1 MVGRKKTGKKS
12 VVRHIMLGALCVS
25 CLLTTGLIFTAQ
37 AADKEV
43 QPKTTAAIN
52 AQKSPAE
59 GPIAELTSSD
69 CSKCHTKAPKDIAE
83 KGGAHKTQVTCT
95 DCHEGHPPNVMEI
108 IPQCSKCHS
117 GKSHYELA
125 GCLQCHSNPH
135 TPLELSLAKNLTAPC
150 LTCHEPQ
157 KVQLNQFKSHHSTMD
172 CTTCHT
178 KHGAVPECMSCHKGH
193 TPVMVQADCKNCH
206 KAHMPLEVTYNKDT
220 ESKQCAGCHKEA
232 FDLLMANKT
241 KHHDV
246 SCATCHKDKH
256 KMIPHCED
264 CHGVPHPAGII
275 SKFPKCGGCH
285 NIAHDLN
292 NVTDHAAKA
301 TKPAVKSIKTDVKKK

>member
-1 MVGRKKTGKKS
+1 MVGIKETGKKS
-12 VVRHIMLGALCVS
+12 VVRHIMLGVLCMS
-25 CLLTTGLIFTAQ
+25 CLLTTGFVSTAQ
-37 AADKEV
+37 AADKDI
-43 QPKTTAAIN
+43 QPKTTAV
-52 AQKSPAE
+52 E
-59 GPIAELTSSD
+59 GQIPVLSSSD
-69 CSKCHTKAPKDIAE
+69 CIKCHAKAPKDIAE
-83 KGGAHKTQVTCT
+83 KGGAHKTEVTCT
-95 DCHEGHPPNVMEI
+95 DCHVGHPPNVKDI

-135 TPLELSLAKNLTAPC
+135 TPLELNLAKNLTAPC

-157 KVQLNQFKSHHSTMD
+157 KVQLNQFKSHHSTFD

-178 KHGAVPECMSCHKGH
+178 KHGFIPECMSCHQGH
-193 TPVMVQADCKNCH
+193 TPTMVQADCKNCH

-220 ESKQCAGCHKEA
+220 DSKQCAGCHKEA
-232 FDLLMANKT
+232 FDLLMATKT

-246 SCATCHKDKH
+246 SCASCHKDKH
-256 KMIPHCED
+256 KTVPHCED

-275 SKFPKCGGCH
+275 AKFPKCGGCH

-292 NVTDHAAKA
+292 NVTEHAAK
-301 TKPAVKSIKTDVKKK
+301 TTTPNIKPDMKSSKSNVKKK